1 MSKILSFPKTII
13 LFSIIFVI
21 ISVIG
26 CGPSKEH
33 QQMTSFMVEYNQA
46 VDTYIELSKQT
57 DANGIA
63 EAKAKVESFQSQW
76 SDMKIEI
83 GSEVTPQVLN
93 ELDDEFH
100 AITKKFKAISASA

>member
-1 MSKILSFPKTII
+1 MSKIPSFSRTTM
-13 LFSIIFVI
+13 LFSIIVVI
-21 ISVIG
+21 IAVMG

-33 QQMTSFMVEYNQA
+33 QQMTNFMVEYNQA

-63 EAKAKVESFQSQW
+63 EAKAKVESFQTRW
-76 SDMKIEI
+76 SDMKMDI

-93 ELDDEFH
+93 ELDDEFKL
-100 AITKKFKAISASA
+100 ITKKFKAIATSA